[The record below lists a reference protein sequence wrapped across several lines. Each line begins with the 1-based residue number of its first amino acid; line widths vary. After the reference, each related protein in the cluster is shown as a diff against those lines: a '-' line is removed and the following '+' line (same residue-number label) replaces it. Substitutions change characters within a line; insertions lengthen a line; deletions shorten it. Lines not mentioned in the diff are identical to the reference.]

1 MLPTIVT
8 LVGCAVILIYVLIR
22 YTGSDYDNTGE
33 EEFQRRLDEMRAR
46 RTK

>member
-8 LVGCAVILIYVLIR
+8 LVGCAAILIYVLIR
-22 YTGSDYDNTGE
+22 TSKSDYDNTGE
-33 EEFQRRLDEMRAR
+33 EEFQRRLDEMNAR